1 MCGEVNMVECTLLIT
16 TAAATFFAALAA
28 WFSFRVSKNSLEFQ
42 KKYAKNQS
50 LISELNRVLYKTETL
65 QVLMP
70 KPREMSDSE
79 LESLDI
85 LLKELKNSLER
96 LNNRNII
103 NYGSLKIYSIQNH
116 FDLARDNDCLNEVV
130 GELEKIK
137 DGIFK

>member
-1 MCGEVNMVECTLLIT
+1 MCGEVNMIECTLLIS

-65 QVLMP
+65 QVLIP
-70 KPREMSDSE
+70 KPLEMSDSE

-103 NYGSLKIYSIQNH
+103 NYESLKIYSIQNY
-116 FDLARDNDCLNEVV
+116 FDLARDNNYLNEVV
-130 GELEKIK
+130 DELEKIK
-137 DGIFK
+137 DDIFK